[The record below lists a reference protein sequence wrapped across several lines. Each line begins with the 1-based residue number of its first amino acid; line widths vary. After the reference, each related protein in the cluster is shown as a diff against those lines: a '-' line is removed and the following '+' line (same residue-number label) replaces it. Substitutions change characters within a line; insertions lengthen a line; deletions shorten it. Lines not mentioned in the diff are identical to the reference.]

1 MVNKGRS
8 LPGVDSFVGDIG
20 AFAGPLI
27 LLVLSLLL
35 LVVPAEAQPAFGMS
49 DLAGIWRLHILTG
62 SAAVDVP
69 GSTLRGTIE
78 LDATGA
84 LVTGALDH
92 ADGSTTS
99 LAGGTFTISSL
110 GLVLGSLSAADL
122 GDAEITEAR
131 MLFDRQV
138 ILGVISGGD
147 PGTIAGADYGLVT
160 LVKVSAGFADDLVA
174 TWRYHELRTSDTA
187 GQPPTSVVGEAVFD
201 TATIAG
207 GALITPDSLSGTPAG
222 VQLTTADGGFTA
234 SVSGV
239 GAAWQVT
246 GQVAASADFI
256 AGTTKVGG
264 GAAAG
269 LALAS
274 RVGGGASVATSHLA
288 GAWTIYVVALDGAH
302 GNHGTFL
309 RGALLIDAG
318 GGLVSGTIADAPDGA
333 ELTLNSG
340 LLAVDSTTARVTG
353 TLTAATAQTFALDA
367 TLRGSADLVSGLLTV
382 GGTAPAALGL
392 LVMVRD
398 VSLVGFDAATYR
410 VAEGGAA
417 TVTIVRSGDVTQA
430 STLSLRAHGARFG
443 DQVLA
448 LTFSAGATTRSVSIP
463 TVEDGI
469 FGVET
474 VTLELTGL
482 PAGVLLGPLGT
493 ATLTIADDEEAGS
506 FRFGAPA
513 YQVLEGNPVT
523 VTVQRAGPKL
533 GGGATVSWAVVGG
546 TATPGADFE
555 PSSGTLTFD
564 PGVTQRTLIIST
576 ARDRLA
582 EGNET
587 IVLGLSG
594 ARLDVP
600 STTRIV
606 IQDDDVGGTIQL
618 APGPLRVFENAGPA
632 LVTVTR
638 SGGTAEAVTVDYEAS
653 GLTARP
659 GVDFTAVFGT
669 LTFAADVTSLTF
681 AVPLVDTTLAEGDRT
696 VRLVLRNPGGGATLG
711 ALRETVL
718 TILDDEVGVRF
729 DAPAYTVAENAGGIT
744 ITVLR
749 TGPTTGVST
758 VNYSTSDGTAQ
769 AGADYTATAGR
780 LTFQP
785 GDKSK
790 TFRVPILEDQIVED
804 IETIVVVLSNPTGA
818 VLGPVNAAVVAIT
831 DNDKGGVV
839 QFATPTLSVSE
850 SQPNAT
856 LQVTRTGGMATAVK
870 VDYLA
875 TDGSARS
882 GQDYAETS
890 GTLTFAAGER
900 SKTILVP
907 LLSDRRVEPNE
918 TFTVTL
924 SNPTG
929 GATLGTPAQV
939 VVTINSSDAGG
950 VIRFSSASY
959 RVDEP
964 NSLGTPVTITVT
976 RSGTNLAGGVSVQYA
991 TSDGTAVA
999 PADYFASAGQLVFG
1013 PGETVKTFEIVVR
1026 GDGALE
1032 SDETVTITLSDPQ
1045 GGARLGT
1052 PSVATLTIVDSGTS
1066 VRFERSE
1073 YVVEERA
1080 GAVTL
1085 AVVRSG
1091 PSGDTL
1097 KVGYATAD
1105 IPDGE
1110 PPAGHA
1116 VAGTHYRATSGTL
1129 TFRPGDSRKPLSVPI
1144 VLDPAAGN
1152 PKAFRVL
1159 LTPPSGL
1166 SQDLDRT
1173 ALVTILDSARP
1184 GVVQFASA
1192 ASTVREG
1199 ASVAIAV
1206 TRSEGL
1212 DGTVVVSWSATGGT
1226 ATAGADFTPASG
1238 VLTFSPGAS
1247 SRTITIAAVN
1257 DTLAEGD
1264 ETVTLQLSGVTGN
1277 ASLGPRATHTL
1288 TIQDDDT
1295 AGTIELSAPSYS
1307 AAEGASAVITVVRR
1321 GGLASGVTVDF
1332 TTEDMGV
1339 GPGVAVENSDY
1350 AKITRT
1356 LTFGAKETTKTV
1368 SIALTPDAEPE
1379 SDETF
1384 RVRLSNPQPAL
1395 ATLGPQTTAVVT
1407 IQDRQSRLAFRD
1419 PVVRVTEGQSATI
1432 TVTRT
1437 GPLLGQVTVGY
1448 RAAGGSAVE
1457 DIDYSLPPGTLT
1469 FPPNT
1474 ASMRFTIAT
1483 TGNGV
1488 VDGTR
1493 TVALQLFDAV
1503 GASLGLATAELR
1515 IDDDERPGAIQ
1526 FAQPA
1531 FTIVEG
1537 GVAEIVLAR
1546 TGGAAGSVTVQ
1557 YEVAGGSATGGGV
1570 DYTLDP
1576 GTLTFAPGVTT
1587 ATLLVPTV
1595 ADLLPE
1601 GTERVIL
1608 RLTAVTGGAT
1618 LGPVAT
1624 ATLFIVDR
1632 EQTAAF
1638 SSDSFTVGETE
1649 AAAAITVVRA
1659 GLPNGTLTVTARTVE
1674 ATGPGVAVPGLDYQS
1689 TTTPLTFAPGEIVKT
1704 FLVPIPDTALVR
1716 SGNRTV
1722 QLALEG
1728 DPGLIVMPS
1737 AATLTILDFQPDLI
1751 VPTVAPPSSALSGK
1765 LVSAPLSVRNIGRVA
1780 SPPFQV
1786 GIYLSF
1792 DDKTTEAAL
1801 PGAGEELPSVN
1812 VRALQPGET
1821 VQIGLMI
1828 DIDDQRRA
1836 GNYFVSA
1843 IADFGRLVSESD
1855 ETNNGRASSTASLR
1869 IFRNFG
1875 KLTSATA
1882 SLSQGDVAASPL
1894 TLGARPVGVGSSCDA
1909 RGDNIA
1915 LTGSFQIV
1923 TQIDSFAEATARLT
1937 GTLNDQPVQY
1947 EVDLGLTI
1955 DDNNKVSGSFKVT
1968 KVSGAFA
1975 TDSNQNSG
1983 TFEGTLDGRVLSG
1996 NMAGTISTT
2005 TGGVCAFAGTL
2016 NASGDTSFFIGL
2028 QERALGGQFLVG
2040 SLTPTLGLPA
2050 AVAEYLAE
2058 FRVLFDTN
2066 VPAPATVTF
2075 TGPAGSGLVA
2085 APASGRRSDVDAG
2098 GVTATYRSAPVP
2110 RPGGGP
2116 GGLDRVV
2123 PRRPAGARGFPT
2135 GDGSPARA
2143 RHSHRPG
2150 RPDRLADG
2158 RHPELDRPHGR
2169 ADGPACLRH
2178 PRADRV

>member
-1457 DIDYSLPPGTLT
+1457 EHRL
-1469 FPPNT
+1469 
-1474 ASMRFTIAT
+1474 
-1483 TGNGV
+1483 
-1488 VDGTR
+1488 
-1493 TVALQLFDAV
+1493 
-1503 GASLGLATAELR
+1503 
-1515 IDDDERPGAIQ
+1515 
-1526 FAQPA
+1526 QPA
-1531 FTIVEG
+1531 SGHADVPAQHGEHALHHRNDWQRRG
-1537 GVAEIVLAR
+1537 RRNADRRAAALRCGRRLAR
-1546 TGGAAGSVTVQ
+1546 TRHCGAADRRRRAARRHPVRPARLHHRRGWCGRDRAGAHRRRCRLRDGPVRGRRRLGDWWWRRLHARSGHAHFR
-1557 YEVAGGSATGGGV
+1557 AGGHDRHAPGPDGRRPPARGHRARDPAPHRGDRRSDAGPRRHGDPVHRGPRADGGVFERQLHGGRDGGGRRDHRRPRRSAERNADSDGPHRRGDRARSRGARARLPADDNAV
-1570 DYTLDP
+1570 D
-1576 GTLTFAPGVTT
+1576 
-1587 ATLLVPTV
+1587 
-1595 ADLLPE
+1595 
-1601 GTERVIL
+1601 
-1608 RLTAVTGGAT
+1608 
-1618 LGPVAT
+1618 
-1624 ATLFIVDR
+1624 
-1632 EQTAAF
+1632 
-1638 SSDSFTVGETE
+1638 
-1649 AAAAITVVRA
+1649 VRA
-1659 GLPNGTLTVTARTVE
+1659 GRDRQD
-1674 ATGPGVAVPGLDYQS
+1674 VPR
-1689 TTTPLTFAPGEIVKT
+1689 P
-1704 FLVPIPDTALVR
+1704 
-1716 SGNRTV
+1716 
-1722 QLALEG
+1722 
-1728 DPGLIVMPS
+1728 DPGHRAGPLR
-1737 AATLTILDFQPDLI
+1737 QPD
-1751 VPTVAPPSSALSGK
+1751 
-1765 LVSAPLSVRNIGRVA
+1765 
-1780 SPPFQV
+1780 
-1786 GIYLSF
+1786 
-1792 DDKTTEAAL
+1792 
-1801 PGAGEELPSVN
+1801 
-1812 VRALQPGET
+1812 
-1821 VQIGLMI
+1821 
-1828 DIDDQRRA
+1828 
-1836 GNYFVSA
+1836 
-1843 IADFGRLVSESD
+1843 
-1855 ETNNGRASSTASLR
+1855 
-1869 IFRNFG
+1869 
-1875 KLTSATA
+1875 
-1882 SLSQGDVAASPL
+1882 
-1894 TLGARPVGVGSSCDA
+1894 
-1909 RGDNIA
+1909 
-1915 LTGSFQIV
+1915 
-1923 TQIDSFAEATARLT
+1923 
-1937 GTLNDQPVQY
+1937 
-1947 EVDLGLTI
+1947 
-1955 DDNNKVSGSFKVT
+1955 
-1968 KVSGAFA
+1968 
-1975 TDSNQNSG
+1975 
-1983 TFEGTLDGRVLSG
+1983 
-1996 NMAGTISTT
+1996 
-2005 TGGVCAFAGTL
+2005 
-2016 NASGDTSFFIGL
+2016 
-2028 QERALGGQFLVG
+2028 
-2040 SLTPTLGLPA
+2040 
-2050 AVAEYLAE
+2050 
-2058 FRVLFDTN
+2058 
-2066 VPAPATVTF
+2066 
-2075 TGPAGSGLVA
+2075 GPAGSGGRSRPDRHAVRGDPDDPRFPAGPDRADRGSALLGAQRQARERA
-2085 APASGRRSDVDAG
+2085 AVRPQHRARGLAALPGRDLSVVRRQDDGGGAARRRGGAALGECPGAAARGDGADRLDDRYRRSAKGRQLLRLGD
-2098 GVTATYRSAPVP
+2098 RRLRPP
-2110 RPGGGP
+2110 RERKRRDQQREGQ
-2116 GGLDRVV
+2116 LDRV
-2123 PRRPAGARGFPT
+2123 AA
-2135 GDGSPARA
+2135 
-2143 RHSHRPG
+2143 H
-2150 RPDRLADG
+2150 L
-2158 RHPELDRPHGR
+2158 PELRQADVGDRFAVAGGRGGLTPHTGC
-2169 ADGPACLRH
+2169 PACRCGQQL
-2178 PRADRV
+2178 